1 MPPETG
7 KIVFFMVVLAA
18 AVVAGG
24 YYSILA
30 AHYFLTIIEHT
41 GAGADEIRFP
51 NDPVF
56 DYITKPFYLIGLCLV
71 WIVIGWLIL
80 VNVNPDFARS
90 LGGVAALLAGVFWL
104 MFPVSLYSSMSAQS
118 QYAIVYP
125 PLLGQLLQRPGGLV
139 LFYLATLPHVAALV
153 VLVFVSLFWHF
164 LLVPLAAAVL
174 AALLLMHARV
184 LGRFAWLIGFLTPV
198 KEEVEVKKLPEV
210 YNLPQPDAGADEP
223 SAEESLP
230 ETNTPAEPGEV
241 DDEWAAVQN
250 PYGIMSEE
258 QAKKSYAKKR
268 KTSSRPAA
276 RKTSEADSGDGYK
289 VSAATESPNKV
300 PLEVFLRPEKTKQD
314 MPPAEG
320 HWLFFAGNYAFPFYP
335 HSLKPFCYLTILGFF
350 FLCCLRALVYT
361 FPG

>member
-18 AVVAGG
+18 AAVVGS
-24 YYSILA
+24 YYGVLA
-30 AHYFLTIIEHT
+30 AHYFLTVIEHT

-56 DYITKPFYLIGLCLV
+56 DYITKPFYLVGLCLV

-80 VNVNPDFARS
+80 VNVNPEFARS
-90 LGGVAALLAGVFWL
+90 LAGVAALLAGVFWL
-104 MFPVSLYSSMSAQS
+104 TFPISLLSSMSAQS
-118 QYAIVYP
+118 QYVILYT
-125 PLLGQLLQRPGGLV
+125 PLLRQLLQRPGGLI

-153 VLVFVSLFWHF
+153 VIVFVSIYWNF
-164 LLVPLAAAVL
+164 LLVPLAAPVL

-198 KEEVEVKKLPEV
+198 KEKVEVKKIPEV
-210 YNLPQPDAGADEP
+210 YNLPRPDAGAGEP
-223 SAEESLP
+223 SAEESAP
-230 ETNTPAEPGEV
+230 ETESPSWPEEV
-241 DDEWAAVQN
+241 DDEWAKVKN

-268 KTSSRPAA
+268 PTAPRPST
-276 RKTSEADSGDGYK
+276 RTRSEEDSGDGYK

-300 PLEVFLRPEKTKQD
+300 PLDSFLRPEKPKQD

-335 HSLKPFCYLTILGFF
+335 HSLRPFCLLTILGFF

-361 FPG
+361 FP